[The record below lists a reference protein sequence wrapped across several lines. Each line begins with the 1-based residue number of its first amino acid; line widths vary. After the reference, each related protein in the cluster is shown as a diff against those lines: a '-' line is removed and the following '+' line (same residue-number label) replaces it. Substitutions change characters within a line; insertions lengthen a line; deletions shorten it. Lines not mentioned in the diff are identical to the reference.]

1 MTPNEAK
8 KLLKETRELSKGTM
22 PIIIVVNNKEEYD
35 MMSMVKKE
43 MRNVKNIELEF
54 GDTSTEEVCSVSK

>member
-1 MTPNEAK
+1 MKKEEAK

-22 PIIIVVNNKEEYD
+22 PIIIVVNTKEEYD
-35 MMSMVKKE
+35 MMSMAKKE

>member
-1 MTPNEAK
+1 MKKEEAK

-22 PIIIVVNNKEEYD
+22 PIIVVVNNKEEYN

-54 GDTSTEEVCSVSK
+54 DDTSAEEVGKK

>member
-1 MTPNEAK
+1 MKKEEAK

-22 PIIIVVNNKEEYD
+22 PIIVVVNNKEEYD
-35 MMSMVKKE
+35 MMSMAKKE

-54 GDTSTEEVCSVSK
+54 DDTSVD